1 MITIFWWE
9 SLEEVKCW
17 ENRGVGKII
26 ILKWIIKKLFGTA
39 WTVFN
44 RLRIGKCEHR
54 NKPLCCSRCEKCLNL
69 FRSYYYFQTHIA
81 PCSTQAKLCDPILF
95 RSTIRY
101 SQSEA
106 NTLTVR

>member
-9 SLEEVKCW
+9 SLEEVKRW

-44 RLRIGKCEHR
+44 RLRIGKSSSSLVFSPKAGFGR
-54 NKPLCCSRCEKCLNL
+54 N
-69 FRSYYYFQTHIA
+69 
-81 PCSTQAKLCDPILF
+81 
-95 RSTIRY
+95 
-101 SQSEA
+101 QSP
-106 NTLTVR
+106 VRRPVWL